1 LNQWSAAVESPE
13 VRNPFALLTN
23 PDVVVKAMESSE
35 RLGRL
40 RSRICRPLDRPLDQP
55 PGSAAQADDEV
66 DDGAADAPVTQA

>member
-1 LNQWSAAVESPE
+1 MESPE

-40 RSRICRPLDRPLDQP
+40 RSRICRPLDRTTDQS
-55 PGSAAQADDEV
+55 PGASSADD
-66 DDGAADAPVTQA
+66 DDGADAGGEAAPIVQA

>member
-1 LNQWSAAVESPE
+1 MESPE

-40 RSRICRPLDRPLDQP
+40 RSRICRPLDRTTEQS
-55 PGSAAQADDEV
+55 PGAAATDD
-66 DDGAADAPVTQA
+66 DDGEGADTGGDAAPTVQA